1 MSVWSVQVAVE
12 GQTGKPLAVRIE
24 APSPE
29 AALQQMRDAMREIRL
44 LSEEPGG
51 SEYTISVFHP
61 GYRKGDLSVIAEKVT
76 LVTMRRKV

>member
-1 MSVWSVQVAVE
+1 MSVWSVQVAVAGHL
-12 GQTGKPLAVRIE
+12 GQPLVVRVD

-29 AALQQMRDAMREIRL
+29 EALGQMRDAMREIRL

-61 GYRKGDLSVIAEKVT
+61 GYREGDLSVVAEKIT
-76 LVTMRRKV
+76 LVTMRRKP